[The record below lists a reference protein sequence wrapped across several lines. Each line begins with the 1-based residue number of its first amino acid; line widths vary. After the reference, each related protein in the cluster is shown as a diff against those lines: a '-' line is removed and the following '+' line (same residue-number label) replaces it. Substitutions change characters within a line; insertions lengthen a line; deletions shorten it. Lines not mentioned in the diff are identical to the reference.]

1 MEGAAG
7 RQDWT
12 RWLPLTGVVAVVLW
26 IVGVIVLENASP
38 GEDASAAEILAYFE
52 EDETSIFIGAF
63 LFALGTAFFVWFL
76 GSLREVFLGAEGQPG
91 RLTAV
96 AFAGGLGKAVF
107 DMGVMGGVAA
117 GAIAADEA
125 DDLSPEAAQAL
136 SSFDTAFFV
145 GAEFMAFVFMTAAGA
160 VILTTRAM
168 PVWLGWL
175 GLLVA
180 LGLLVFPIGWA
191 FLLFGVPLWVLLASV
206 ILFAR
211 ASNPAGQTTTPPPA

>member
-1 MEGAAG
+1 MEAGAAG

-26 IVGVIVLENASP
+26 VVGIFVLEDASP
-38 GEDASAAEILAYFE
+38 GDDASAAEILASFE
-52 EDETSIFIGAF
+52 DEETSIFVGSF
-63 LFALGTAFFVWFL
+63 LFVLGTAFFVFFL
-76 GSLREVFLGAEGQPG
+76 GSLREAFLRAEGQPG

-107 DMGVMGGVAA
+107 DMGFVAVFTA

-136 SSFDTAFFV
+136 AYVDTAFFV
-145 GAEFMAFVFMTAAGA
+145 GAEFMALVFMAAAGA
-160 VILTTRAM
+160 VILTRRAL

-175 GLLVA
+175 ALLIA
-180 LGLLVFPIGWA
+180 LGLVIFPIGWA

-206 ILFAR
+206 ILFLR
-211 ASNPAGQTTTPPPA
+211 ASGTPATPPPA